1 MILLLSGTVSCGPD
15 KPAIPA
21 EVLAVDTLIARN
33 PRTAL
38 YRISLL
44 EERYMSAPDAV
55 RMHLALKKIKA
66 RDKAYIFHVSDDT
79 IRILTD
85 YYDAHGTLAERMETY
100 YYRGSVY
107 RDLRDYPRALESF
120 HNVVDLA
127 ASSKENVNDEMLFLA
142 YSQLS
147 GIYEL
152 QNKHRES
159 LDAMCRS
166 YEIAQRLG
174 EADLVTRSDMATAYR
189 INEETDSAYYFFK
202 QVLDEILHENS
213 YKEHVSYIATQ
224 LSFYEEFGDR
234 FKSERDT
241 CLSLLRRL
249 PQKDLT
255 KYACTALRVSY
266 ERLGCLD
273 SAIYFEKLALSDFLS
288 DNDFSSSRPAARN
301 LYRLYKKKG
310 DLAGSYAYAEV
321 AIACSDSL
329 ETGRHLKESEYKDCY
344 FKYRRDAELERS
356 LQSSNSASSLTAF
369 VCVLVSFFLAIASAF
384 GFFVFRRR
392 MRRLSENFR
401 NLCAEKKGLE
411 ERLLHESI
419 QQAMDDHDLSLL
431 CDKLRR
437 MVARGRDLPVSQ
449 TFLRNQFWSV
459 VDAVF
464 PEFHSHL
471 FRSCSPLRPEN
482 LHVAYLIK
490 AGLRQTEVAQLL
502 GMSPSSV
509 SKRVKRLEDQAG
521 CSISLI

>member
-1 MILLLSGTVSCGPD
+1 M
-15 KPAIPA
+15 
-21 EVLAVDTLIARN
+21 
-33 PRTAL
+33 
-38 YRISLL
+38 
-44 EERYMSAPDAV
+44 
-55 RMHLALKKIKA
+55 
-66 RDKAYIFHVSDDT
+66 
-79 IRILTD
+79 
-85 YYDAHGTLAERMETY
+85 
-100 YYRGSVY
+100 
-107 RDLRDYPRALESF
+107 
-120 HNVVDLA
+120 
-127 ASSKENVNDEMLFLA
+127 
-142 YSQLS
+142 
-147 GIYEL
+147 
-152 QNKHRES
+152 
-159 LDAMCRS
+159 
-166 YEIAQRLG
+166 
-174 EADLVTRSDMATAYR
+174 
-189 INEETDSAYYFFK
+189 
-202 QVLDEILHENS
+202 
-213 YKEHVSYIATQ
+213 
-224 LSFYEEFGDR
+224 SFYEELGDR

-241 CLSLLRRL
+241 CLNILRRL
-249 PQKDLT
+249 PQKILT
-255 KYACTALRVSY
+255 GCGGTALSASY

-288 DNDFSSSRPAARN
+288 ANDFIRARSSARD
-301 LYRLYKKKG
+301 LYRLCKKKG
-310 DLAGSYAYAEV
+310 NLTDSYAYAEV
-321 AIACSDSL
+321 SIACSDSM
-329 ETGRHLKESEYKDCY
+329 ETERQLKASEYKDCY
-344 FKYRRDAELERS
+344 FKYRRAAKLERS

-437 MVARGRDLPVSQ
+437 MVARDRDLPVSQ